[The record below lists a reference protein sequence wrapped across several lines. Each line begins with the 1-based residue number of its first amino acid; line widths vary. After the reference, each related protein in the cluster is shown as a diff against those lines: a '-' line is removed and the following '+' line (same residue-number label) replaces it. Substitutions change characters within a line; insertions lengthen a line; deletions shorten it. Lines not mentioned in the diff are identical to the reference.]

1 MQEDL
6 NQKTLQYVRKMP
18 FMKALILSELGGD
31 VEVYKYVS
39 SDIQFKEESNPNF
52 LSCLRGGM
60 TELYTDFKSQFSKV
74 CDCQNFQVSVMYDQY
89 FVRKM
94 QIGRNI
100 LLIAI
105 CETESLDMGAL
116 DLMCRDYRTNFLEV
130 DRVIEDLNKQQM

>member
-1 MQEDL
+1 MQEEM

-18 FMKALILSELGGD
+18 FIKALILSELGGD
-31 VEVYKYVS
+31 VEVFKYLS
-39 SDIQFKEESNPNF
+39 GDIQFKEESNPNF

-60 TELYTDFKSQFSKV
+60 TELYTDFKGQFSKV
-74 CDCQNFQVSVMYDQY
+74 CDCHNFQVSVMYDQY

-105 CETESLDMGAL
+105 CETNSLDMGAL
-116 DLMCRDYRTNFLEV
+116 DLMCTEISKNFEKV
-130 DRVIEDLNKQQM
+130 DHVIEDLNKQPL